1 MSVTLRLANREIRT
15 ERAALLM
22 GILNVTP
29 DSFWESSRVLSVEAG
44 VERTLAM
51 EADGADIIDIGGES
65 SRPGSAYVDEAEEL
79 RRVIP
84 LIKGIRKH
92 SAVPISVDT
101 RKASVMREAIDSGA
115 DICNDISALED
126 DPSLASLVRDSG
138 IPIILMHKQGIP
150 ESMQANP
157 LYFDTVAEV
166 KSYLFARA
174 LFAESAGIARNKI
187 ILDPGI
193 GFGKRYEDNCSL
205 IAGLASITS
214 GEYPVLVALSR
225 KTCIGKM
232 TGSDTRDRLAGT
244 IAANMLVVQRGA
256 KIVRVHDV
264 RENRDMLSVLQE
276 IQARGNH

>member
-1 MSVTLRLANREIRT
+1 MSVTLRLSNREIRT
-15 ERAALLM
+15 ELSAFLM

-29 DSFWESSRVLSVEAG
+29 DSFWEASRSLSVEAG
-44 VERTLAM
+44 VERALAM

-65 SRPGSAYVDEAEEL
+65 SRPGSAYVDENEEL

-84 LIKGIRKH
+84 VIKGIRKR
-92 SAVPISVDT
+92 SRIPISVDT
-101 RKASVMREAIDSGA
+101 RKSIVMREAVDAGA

-126 DPSLASLVRDSG
+126 DPFLATLVRDSG
-138 IPIILMHKQGIP
+138 IPIILMHKQGVP
-150 ESMQANP
+150 ETMQLDPRYRDA
-157 LYFDTVAEV
+157 VAEV
-166 KSYLFARA
+166 RDYLFARA
-174 LFAESAGIARNKI
+174 LFAENAGIERNKI

-205 IAGLASITS
+205 IAGLASISS
-214 GEYPVLVALSR
+214 GMYPVLVALSR

-244 IAANMLVVQRGA
+244 IAANMLAVQNGA
-256 KIVRVHDV
+256 KFVRVHDV

-276 IQARGNH
+276 ITVSGNH

>member
-15 ERAALLM
+15 GLSAFLM
-22 GILNVTP
+22 GILNATP
-29 DSFWESSRVLSVEAG
+29 DSFWEASRSLSVEAG
-44 VERTLAM
+44 VERALAM
-51 EADGADIIDIGGES
+51 EAEGADIIDIGGES
-65 SRPGSAYVDEAEEL
+65 SRPGSSYVDEAEEL

-84 LIKGIRKH
+84 VIKGIRKR

-101 RKASVMREAIDSGA
+101 RKAAVMREAIDAGA

-126 DPSLASLVRDSG
+126 DPSLAALVRDSG

-150 ESMQANP
+150 ETMQADP
-157 LYFDTVAEV
+157 RYRDAVAEV
-166 KSYLFARA
+166 KDYLFARA
-174 LFAESAGIARNKI
+174 LFAESAGIERNKI

-205 IAGLASITS
+205 IAGLASIAL

-244 IAANMLVVQRGA
+244 IAANMLAVQCGA
-256 KIVRVHDV
+256 AIVRVHDV
-264 RENRDMLSVLQE
+264 REHRDMLSVLQE
-276 IQARGNH
+276 ITVSGIH